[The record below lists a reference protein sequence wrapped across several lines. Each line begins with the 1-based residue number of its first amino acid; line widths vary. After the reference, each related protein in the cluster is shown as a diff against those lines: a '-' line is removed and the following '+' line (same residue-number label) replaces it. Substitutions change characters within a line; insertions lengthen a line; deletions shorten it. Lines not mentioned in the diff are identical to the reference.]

1 MAIQLFK
8 NTTNI
13 DFIGFRRY
21 AYVVTFI
28 VLAIG
33 ILAII
38 MNRGLNY
45 GVDFAGGVMVQIE
58 FSQEVKDENVKNALA
73 DIDMPGL
80 TVQKMDDGDKDYML
94 RFSATKQV
102 NENLRSDVTAA
113 LASAFPD
120 NTAQI
125 LRLEMVGPKVGADL
139 KNMAI
144 EALFYSILLITVY
157 ISGRF
162 EHSWFLASG
171 IAVLLWGSIFIMDSL
186 AQWFAITW
194 FNKIYAIGIAL
205 CFVVFL
211 TWKVKLNFALGS
223 LLALIHDVL
232 ATLGILTLLGKDID
246 LNVIAALLTLIGYSL
261 NDNIVI
267 YDRIRENLQAVKS
280 TGPKPSMGEI
290 INLSV
295 NQTLARTI
303 MTSLTTLF
311 ACLSLYILGGTVI
324 HDFALTMLIGVV
336 VGTFSSIFVASP
348 ILMAFGDVDIYIK
361 QQEKEEGFEKPGEHG
376 VV

>member
-1 MAIQLFK
+1 MAIRLFQ

-21 AYVVTFI
+21 AYVATFI
-28 VLAIG
+28 ILFIGVLAIV
-33 ILAII
+33 
-38 MNRGLNY
+38 MNKGLHY
-45 GVDFAGGVMVQIE
+45 GVDFAGGVMVQVQFE
-58 FSQEVKDENVKNALA
+58 QDVNDENVKNALA
-73 DIDMPGL
+73 NINMPGL
-80 TVQKMDDGDKDYML
+80 TVQKIDMGNKDYML
-94 RFSATKQV
+94 RFSATEEV
-102 NENLRSDVTAA
+102 NENLRSDVTNA
-113 LASAFPD
+113 LIKAFP
-120 NTAQI
+120 NNNAQI
-125 LRLEMVGPKVGADL
+125 LRLDMVGPKVGSDL

-162 EHSWFLASG
+162 EHSWFMASG
-171 IAVLLWGSIFIMDSL
+171 IAVLLWGSIFIMDFVAQTFAL
-186 AQWFAITW
+186 AW
-194 FNKIYAIGIAL
+194 FNKIYAVAIAMML
-205 CFVVFL
+205 TIFL
-211 TWKVKLNFALGS
+211 AWKVKLNFALGA
-223 LLALIHDVL
+223 LLALIHDVV

-261 NDNIVI
+261 NDNIVV
-267 YDRIRENLQAVKS
+267 YDRIRENLQTVSK

-324 HDFALTMLIGVV
+324 HDFALTMLIGII

-361 QQEKEEGFEKPGEHG
+361 QQEKEESFEKPGTHG